1 MFYERRLHA
10 FKQKVEVGIGE
21 WELENFGFKHIKR
34 MMKTSKDVQALKLY
48 GSSGEYFNCT
58 LKRMRKLEF
67 MVQKMPAKKQIE
79 FFELN
84 QCKFDHTSE
93 AAVLFNSV
101 LLNKN
106 MSNEVKYLTI
116 QRCRICP
123 GLIDPIITNFIFEN
137 ESLVRFSWIMNNN
150 VT

>member
-1 MFYERRLHA
+1 
-10 FKQKVEVGIGE
+10 
-21 WELENFGFKHIKR
+21 
-34 MMKTSKDVQALKLY
+34 
-48 GSSGEYFNCT
+48 
-58 LKRMRKLEF
+58 MRKLEF